1 MLAFYLAQI
10 EEPEDRAYFAQV
22 YRKYKNKLFNIA
34 REIVDSD
41 LLANEA
47 VHDTFVQ
54 LIRELARFREL
65 GEAAQKGWLTVV
77 VEHIALNIR
86 NKEKRSI
93 PMSSLDW
100 LTEKVEIEA
109 EEQVNWLALEI
120 QELPERYRRVLELHY
135 LWGYRVKEV
144 AAQLGLSESNVKQRL
159 YRARQML
166 RERLEEHGNGN
177 RGR

>member
-22 YRKYKNKLFNIA
+22 YWEYKDKLFNIA
-34 REIVDSD
+34 RGIVDSD
-41 LLANEA
+41 LLADEA

-54 LIRELARFREL
+54 LIRELAEFRRL
-65 GEAAQKGWLTVV
+65 GDTAQKGWLTVV

>member
-144 AAQLGLSESNVKQRL
+144 AAQLELTESNVKQRL